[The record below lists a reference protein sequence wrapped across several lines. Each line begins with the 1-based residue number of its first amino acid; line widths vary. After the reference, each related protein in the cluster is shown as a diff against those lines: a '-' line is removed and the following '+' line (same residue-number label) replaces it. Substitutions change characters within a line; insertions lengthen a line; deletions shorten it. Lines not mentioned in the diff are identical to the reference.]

1 MSLKLFD
8 RIAMLVKADAHG
20 MVESLEDRSLL
31 LKQCLREAEIDLSR
45 KRAELEALSDEEKRL
60 REIEAR
66 REEEARA
73 LDEDVTLALA
83 GGKDELAR
91 FAIRRLLPR
100 RSEAKAASAR
110 LAELAARS
118 RILAERLAEQESQFE
133 SLRTRIRA
141 ELAREPEV
149 GTPCG
154 WQAEPVVA
162 EEEVEL
168 ELLRRRRAAEGGGS

>member
-8 RIAMLVKADAHG
+8 RIATLVKADAHG
-20 MVESLEDRSLL
+20 VVESLEDRSLL

-45 KRAELEALSDEEKRL
+45 KRAELEALHDEEKRL
-60 REIEAR
+60 REMQAR
-66 REEEARA
+66 REGEARA

-110 LAELAARS
+110 LQELAARS
-118 RILAERLAEQESQFE
+118 RTLAERLTEQESQFE
-133 SLRTRIRA
+133 SLRTRVRA
-141 ELAREPEV
+141 ELAREPEL
-149 GTPCG
+149 GSPCG
-154 WQAEPVVA
+154 WQGEPVVA
-162 EEEVEL
+162 DEEVEL
-168 ELLRRRRAAEGGGS
+168 ELLRRRRVAEGGGS